1 METDCSSKNSELLDA
16 EVAVHPQQ
24 ESIGQP
30 ENGRPV
36 QSKSLL
42 EDSKVRKLLYFLIS
56 VVSLLDFKVPS
67 IVTEVILPES
77 HAVALKTEVIKF
89 P

>member
-1 METDCSSKNSELLDA
+1 MNTDYELLDA

-36 QSKSLL
+36 QSETLL
-42 EDSKVRKLLYFLIS
+42 EESKVQKLLYFLIS
-56 VVSLLDFKVPS
+56 VVPLLDFKVPL
-67 IVTEVILPES
+67 IVTEVNLPES
-77 HAVALKTEVIKF
+77 HAVTLKPEVIKF